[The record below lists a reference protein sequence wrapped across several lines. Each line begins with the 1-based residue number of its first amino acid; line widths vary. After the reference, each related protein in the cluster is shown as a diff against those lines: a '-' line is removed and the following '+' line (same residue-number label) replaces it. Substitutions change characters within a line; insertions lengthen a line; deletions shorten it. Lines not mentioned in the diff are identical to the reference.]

1 MEQLDAVA
9 LRGMVAAG
17 ESALAQNV
25 EAVNALNVFPVPDG
39 DTGTNMLLT
48 LRSVQEELAKTNPPD
63 LSGVAASGARGAL
76 LGARGNSGVIL
87 SQFFAGL
94 GRSFRDVSQA
104 DTPHV
109 AQAFQDAAEAA
120 YKAVST
126 PTEGTILTVMRA
138 TAEAMQ
144 TGAAN
149 GDGDLVALLERALEA
164 CRVAVLRTPEQLP
177 VLREAGVVDAG
188 GQGFSLILEGALSH
202 LRGDDVGAISID
214 TVLPVLG
221 VSEDFLDAAE
231 SMEYGYCTQVL
242 IRGEALDPDDIRV
255 RVSAMADSTV
265 VVGDDTLVQ
274 VHTHTHDPGPILSLG
289 VALGTLAQ
297 IKIENIDEQHVEF
310 QAARRRERRKIGL
323 AVVAVASG
331 DGLEEL
337 FKSLGAHAVVAG
349 GQTMNPSCQDLLNAV
364 EALGPQEAVLLPN
377 NSNVVLAA
385 RQAADLSSTPL
396 RVVPSK
402 TIPQGIAAM
411 VAFNGQSDLEANEG
425 AMSGALDEVRSGEV
439 VSAVR
444 DANVN
449 GQAVREGE
457 VMASLDGVLVASGAS
472 RTEALEALVASAEP
486 SEGSLVTLYWGG
498 DAGEDEAEEAAP
510 RLQQRFPGVEVEVV
524 RGGQPFY
531 HYLVSI
537 E

>member
-17 ESALAQNV
+17 ESALAHNV

-48 LRSVQEELAKTNPPD
+48 LRAVQEELSKTDASD

-94 GRSFRDVSQA
+94 GRSFRDMPQA
-104 DTPHV
+104 DTPSV

-120 YKAVST
+120 YKAVSN

-149 GDGDLVALLERALEA
+149 GAGDLVTLLERGLEA

-188 GQGFSLILEGALSH
+188 GQGFSLVLEGALGH
-202 LRGDDVGAISID
+202 LRGDDVGAISLE
-214 TVLPVLG
+214 TVLPVLN
-221 VSEDFLDAAE
+221 VSEEFLNAAE

-242 IRGEALDPDDIRV
+242 IRGEELDPDDIRV

-274 VHTHTHDPGPILSLG
+274 VHVHTLDPGPILSLG
-289 VALGTLAQ
+289 VALGTLANV
-297 IKIENIDEQHVEF
+297 KIENIDEQHVEF
-310 QAARRRERRKIGL
+310 QAAHRGERKKIAL
-323 AVVAVASG
+323 AVVAVAAG
-331 DGLEEL
+331 NGLEEL

-364 EALGPQEAVLLPN
+364 EALGAEETVLLPN

-385 RQAADLSSTPL
+385 RQAADLSPAPL
-396 RVVPSK
+396 RVVPSS

-411 VAFNGQSDLEANEG
+411 IAFNGQSDLGTNVG

-439 VSAVR
+439 VTAVR
-444 DANVN
+444 DASVN
-449 GQAVREGE
+449 GQSVRQGD

-472 RTEALEALVASAEP
+472 RAEVLEALVASAEP

-498 DAGEDEAEEAAP
+498 DADEAEAEEAAP
-510 RLQQRFPGVEVEVV
+510 RLQERFPGVEVEVV
-524 RGGQPFY
+524 KGGQPFY

>member
-188 GQGFSLILEGALSH
+188 GQGFSLILEGALGH

-364 EALGPQEAVLLPN
+364 EALGAQEAVLLPN

-396 RVVPSK
+396 RGRPVEDHSP
-402 TIPQGIAAM
+402 GH
-411 VAFNGQSDLEANEG
+411 
-425 AMSGALDEVRSGEV
+425 R
-439 VSAVR
+439 R
-444 DANVN
+444 D
-449 GQAVREGE
+449 G
-457 VMASLDGVLVASGAS
+457 
-472 RTEALEALVASAEP
+472 
-486 SEGSLVTLYWGG
+486 
-498 DAGEDEAEEAAP
+498 
-510 RLQQRFPGVEVEVV
+510 RLQRPVGPGGERRGHVRGTGRGPLG
-524 RGGQPFY
+524 RGGQRRPGRQRQRPRRPRGRGHGLPRRRPGSLRRVAYGGAGGAGGEGGAFRGLAG
-531 HYLVSI
+531 HPLLGWRRGGGRGGRGRPAAAGALPRRRG
-537 E
+537 